1 VSGGK
6 SVLLDLP
13 PLLLLDVSVAAGVLA
28 KVLLVRVGWVRRCGI
43 IIVVIVRLLV
53 VVGMDRGLGEARDRR
68 ASPAADAE
76 KA

>member
-53 VVGMDRGLGEARDRR
+53 VVGMDSLGEARDRR